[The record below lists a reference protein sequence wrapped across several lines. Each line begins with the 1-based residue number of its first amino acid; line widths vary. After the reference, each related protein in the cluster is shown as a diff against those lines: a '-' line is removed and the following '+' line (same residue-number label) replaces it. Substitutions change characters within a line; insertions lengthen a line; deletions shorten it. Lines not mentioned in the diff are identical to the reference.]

1 VKAAAF
7 IEAETKANFLIV
19 YFHYAKNCLYF
30 QVKKLHSD
38 LRFSIVRSQSYF
50 NEKDAFD
57 KKLNQ
62 QKALVSRLQNEVA
75 KAKHEYKA
83 SLGRLEIISDEI
95 HFRRT
100 KGPREPGVGA
110 ELVTEVIEEI
120 SVTVISEVCF
130 ILESN

>member
-1 VKAAAF
+1 VY
-7 IEAETKANFLIV
+7 NFALTELSL
-19 YFHYAKNCLYF
+19 FLK
-30 QVKKLHSD
+30 VKKLHSE

-62 QKALVSRLQNEVA
+62 QKALVGRLQNEVA
-75 KAKHEYKA
+75 KTKHDYKSA
-83 SLGRLEIISDEI
+83 LGRLEVISDEI

-110 ELVTEVIEEI
+110 ELVNEVVEEMS
-120 SVTVISEVCF
+120 SVVISKV
-130 ILESN
+130 N